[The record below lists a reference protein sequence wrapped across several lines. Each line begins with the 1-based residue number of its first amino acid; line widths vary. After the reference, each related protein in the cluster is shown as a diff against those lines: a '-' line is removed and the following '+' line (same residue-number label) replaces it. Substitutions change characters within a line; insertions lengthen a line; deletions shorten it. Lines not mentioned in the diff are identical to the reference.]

1 MGKVVRHWSKAW
13 LVTALLFISACSGT
27 SLVYNRLDF
36 LLPWYV
42 DDYAELNPA
51 QKAYLDELLAPFL
64 TWHRNQEL
72 PNYVKILKNIE
83 DRLQRPQ
90 TSAEVAAVFAE
101 FEQAWLRLESEAL
114 DWLLDLG
121 ARLSDE
127 QIAGFLNELSE
138 RQQEYEEEYLA
149 RTDEEFYQDS
159 YDNLLDSV
167 QDYLGRL
174 SEQQRDMLRN
184 ASRQLHRS
192 DHAWLQGRADWLQ
205 QLAVLLQRQPGWQDK
220 VRAQVAARNDNTPP
234 EHRRIYEHNM
244 GVIYAALAQLLN
256 GRSDQ
261 QDRHLRNKLSE
272 LQEDVVTLIAQG
284 NAPAQAPSG

>member
-1 MGKVVRHWSKAW
+1 M
-13 LVTALLFISACSGT
+13 
-27 SLVYNRLDF
+27 
-36 LLPWYV
+36 
-42 DDYAELNPA
+42 
-51 QKAYLDELLAPFL
+51 
-64 TWHRNQEL
+64 
-72 PNYVKILKNIE
+72 
-83 DRLQRPQ
+83 
-90 TSAEVAAVFAE
+90 
-101 FEQAWLRLESEAL
+101 
-114 DWLLDLG
+114 
-121 ARLSDE
+121 
-127 QIAGFLNELSE
+127 SE

-159 YDNLLDSV
+159 YDNLLDNA
-167 QDYLGRL
+167 QDYLGSL

-184 ASRQLHRS
+184 ASRQLLRS
-192 DHAWLQGRADWLQ
+192 DHAWLQGRAEWLQ

-244 GVIYAALAQLLN
+244 GVIYEALAQLLN

>member
-1 MGKVVRHWSKAW
+1 MGKVVRQLSRAW
-13 LVTALLFISACSGT
+13 VVTALLFISACSGT

-42 DDYAELNPA
+42 DDYAELNQA
-51 QKAYLDELLAPFL
+51 QKAYLDQLLAPFL
-64 TWHRNQEL
+64 TWHRTQEL
-72 PNYVKILKNIE
+72 PNYVKVLEDIE

-90 TSAEVAAVFAE
+90 TSAGIAAVFAE
-101 FEQAWLRLESEAL
+101 FEQAWLRLESESL

-127 QIAGFLNELSE
+127 QIAGFLDVLDE

-192 DHAWLQGRADWLQ
+192 DHAWLQGREEWLQ

-234 EHRRIYEHNM
+234 EHRRTYEHNM
-244 GVIYAALAQLLN
+244 GVIYEALAQLLN
-256 GRSDQ
+256 SRSEQ

-272 LQEDVVTLIAQG
+272 LQEDVVTLIAQS

>member
-1 MGKVVRHWSKAW
+1 M
-13 LVTALLFISACSGT
+13 VTALLFISACSGT
-27 SLVYNRLDF
+27 SIVYNRLDF

-42 DDYAELNPA
+42 DDYAELNQA

-72 PNYVKILKNIE
+72 PNYVKVLEDIE

-90 TSAEVAAVFAE
+90 TPADVAAVFAE

-127 QIAGFLNELSE
+127 QIAGFLDELSE

-184 ASRQLHRS
+184 ASRQLQRS

-220 VRAQVAARNDNTPP
+220 VRAQVAARSDNTPP

-244 GVIYAALAQLLN
+244 GVIYEALAQLLN

>member
-1 MGKVVRHWSKAW
+1 M
-13 LVTALLFISACSGT
+13 VTALLFISACSGT
-27 SLVYNRLDF
+27 SIVYNRLDF

-42 DDYAELNPA
+42 DDYAELNQA

-72 PNYVKILKNIE
+72 PNYVKVLEDIE

-90 TSAEVAAVFAE
+90 TPAEVAAVFAE

-127 QIAGFLNELSE
+127 QITGFLNELSE

-184 ASRQLHRS
+184 ASRQLQRS
-192 DHAWLQGRADWLQ
+192 DHAWLQGRADWLK

-220 VRAQVAARNDNTPP
+220 VRAQVAARSDNTPH

-244 GVIYAALAQLLN
+244 GVIYEALAQLLN

-284 NAPAQAPSG
+284 NAPAQPPSG

>member
-1 MGKVVRHWSKAW
+1 M
-13 LVTALLFISACSGT
+13 VTALLFISACSGT
-27 SLVYNRLDF
+27 SIVYNRLDF

-42 DDYAELNPA
+42 DDYAELNQV

-64 TWHRNQEL
+64 TWHRSQEL
-72 PNYVKILKNIE
+72 PNYVKVLEDIE
-83 DRLQRPQ
+83 DSLQRPQ
-90 TSAEVAAVFAE
+90 TPAGIAAVFTE

-121 ARLSDE
+121 TRLSDE
-127 QIAGFLNELSE
+127 QIAGFLDVLNE
-138 RQQEYEEEYLA
+138 RQREYEEEYLA

-192 DHAWLQGRADWLQ
+192 DRAWLQGRAEWLQ

-244 GVIYAALAQLLN
+244 GVIYEALAQLLN

-261 QDRHLRNKLSE
+261 QDRHLRTKLSE

>member
-1 MGKVVRHWSKAW
+1 M
-13 LVTALLFISACSGT
+13 
-27 SLVYNRLDF
+27 
-36 LLPWYV
+36 
-42 DDYAELNPA
+42 
-51 QKAYLDELLAPFL
+51 
-64 TWHRNQEL
+64 
-72 PNYVKILKNIE
+72 
-83 DRLQRPQ
+83 
-90 TSAEVAAVFAE
+90 
-101 FEQAWLRLESEAL
+101 RLESEAL

-184 ASRQLHRS
+184 ADRQLQRS
-192 DHAWLQGRADWLQ
+192 DHAWLQGRAAWLK

-220 VRAQVAARNDNTPP
+220 VRAQVAARSDNTPH

-244 GVIYAALAQLLN
+244 GVIYEALAQLLN

>member
-1 MGKVVRHWSKAW
+1 M
-13 LVTALLFISACSGT
+13 VTALLFISACSGT
-27 SLVYNRLDF
+27 SIVYNRLDF

-42 DDYAELNPA
+42 DDYAELNQA

-72 PNYVKILKNIE
+72 PNYVKVLEDIE

-90 TSAEVAAVFAE
+90 TPAEVAAVFAE

-149 RTDEEFYQDS
+149 RNDEEFFQDN
-159 YDNLLDSV
+159 YDNLLDNA
-167 QDYLGRL
+167 QDYLGNL

-184 ASRQLHRS
+184 ASRQLQRS
-192 DHAWLQGRADWLQ
+192 DQAWLQGRADWLQ

-220 VRAQVAARNDNTPP
+220 VRAQVAARSDNTPH

-244 GVIYAALAQLLN
+244 GVIYEALAQLLN

>member
-1 MGKVVRHWSKAW
+1 V
-13 LVTALLFISACSGT
+13 VTALLFISACSGT
-27 SLVYNRLDF
+27 SIVYNRLDF

-42 DDYAELNPA
+42 DDYAELNQA

-72 PNYVKILKNIE
+72 PNYVKVLEDIE

-90 TSAEVAAVFAE
+90 TPAEVAAVFAE

-184 ASRQLHRS
+184 ASRQLQRS
-192 DHAWLQGRADWLQ
+192 DHAWLQGRADWLK

-220 VRAQVAARNDNTPP
+220 VRAQVAARSDNTPH

-244 GVIYAALAQLLN
+244 GVIYEALAQLLN

-284 NAPAQAPSG
+284 NAPAQPPSG

>member
-1 MGKVVRHWSKAW
+1 M
-13 LVTALLFISACSGT
+13 VTALLFISACSGT
-27 SLVYNRLDF
+27 SIVYNRLDF

-42 DDYAELNPA
+42 DDYAELNQA

-72 PNYVKILKNIE
+72 PNYVKVLEDIE

-90 TSAEVAAVFAE
+90 TPAEVAAVFAE

-184 ASRQLHRS
+184 ASRQLQRS
-192 DHAWLQGRADWLQ
+192 DHAWLQGRADWLK

-220 VRAQVAARNDNTPP
+220 VRAQVAARSDNTPH

-244 GVIYAALAQLLN
+244 GVIYEALAQLLN

-284 NAPAQAPSG
+284 NAPAQPPSG